1 MSSFFCL
8 RYNLRVNYL
17 RYFLVLFLISSCGG
31 GGGGGAPPVPF
42 AITLAPNSISI
53 NEDSTYS
60 GSLTATANEVVTLQ
74 YTLVN
79 STSNG
84 SLAFGSDASIN
95 YEPNNNYF
103 GQDEFTY
110 SVTAVEKNI
119 TQTSTVAIEIIA
131 VNDAPQ
137 ISMISKTNLDKNNLI
152 FESNPE
158 FEISFLDIDNA
169 SEDFVFSARV
179 NQNEVPATFISSSEG
194 LGNLQIDL
202 SNLNNAGYFAVELV
216 ISDGNLSSS
225 DSFST
230 WLVANKRVVTV
241 AQDDD
246 KSDGF
251 DSGSTTNKDYY
262 VYYLVGGESSLG
274 RTDYLFVADSL
285 NESSTES
292 SESDLDNFRDA
303 LLRSIN
309 RLNDSEISEFF
320 QGYFDIIVAEPVNP
334 DGTSLASIETGC
346 YDWDED
352 VYCIGSNDINTSVF
366 DALYSNNTL
375 ISVLTTISGRGVNLG
390 NTNIQPIG
398 TRTDY
403 ILMHELGHA
412 HGEMG
417 DEYLSNDDRD
427 VSAFADR
434 NVNTTTQSDPSLV
447 KWKHHISDI
456 TNVAGNSFKV
466 CYNWS
471 DGSVGLYDDEDPTTC
486 DCLYNIYDANGN
498 RTGRNPEC
506 NQVGLFE
513 GNYYGEFDNYRPKFL
528 TVMQTNTDQYGEVN
542 AEGFAIGSIQNQGFV
557 DGDSVE
563 FITDSNNNRS
573 AFEIDIDVAYDTSKL
588 RLKWYVDGLE
598 DSSKE
603 NQTRVEFQRPSDNSV
618 KVYTWRVDDLSGTV
632 KAPDDVLDNEDFYE
646 GLFNTDFYWYD
657 YENERWGRNPAD
669 RSQYDYGYIVGPMG
683 GTWGINWERW

>member
-1 MSSFFCL
+1 MKNLKLFFI
-8 RYNLRVNYL
+8 
-17 RYFLVLFLISSCGG
+17 LFLISSCGG
-31 GGGGGAPPVPF
+31 GGGGGAPQIPF
-42 AITLAPNSISI
+42 AITLASNSISI
-53 NEDSTYS
+53 DEDTVYS
-60 GSLTATANEVVTLQ
+60 GSLSATANEAVTLQ
-74 YTLVN
+74 YALVN
-79 STSNG
+79 STTNG
-84 SLAFGSDASIN
+84 VLVFNADASIR
-95 YEPNNNYF
+95 YQPNSNYF

-110 SVTAVEKNI
+110 SVTAVEKNV
-119 TQTSTVAIEIIA
+119 TQTSTVNIEISA

-137 ISMISKTNLDKNNLI
+137 ITMASKIDLDKNNLI
-152 FESNPE
+152 FETNPI
-158 FEISFLDIDNA
+158 FEIYFSDVDSSDEN
-169 SEDFVFSARV
+169 FVFSARV
-179 NQNEVPATFISSSEG
+179 NQNEVPASFTTTGDG

-202 SNLNNAGYFAVELV
+202 SNLSTAGYFEVELFV
-216 ISDGNLSSS
+216 SDGSASSS
-225 DSFST
+225 DTFST
-230 WLVANKRVVTV
+230 WLIANKRVVTV

-262 VYYLVGGESSLG
+262 VYYLVGGDSSLG

-285 NESSTES
+285 SKNSSGS

-309 RLNDSEISEFF
+309 RLNDSEIADFF

-366 DALYSNNTL
+366 DDLYANNTL

-403 ILMHELGHA
+403 VLMHELGHA
-412 HGEMG
+412 HGGMG
-417 DEYLSNDDRD
+417 DEYISDDDRD
-427 VSAFADR
+427 VSAYADR

-447 KWKHHISDI
+447 KWKHHINDL
-456 TNVAGNSFKV
+456 TNVAGSTFKV

-471 DGSVGLYDDEDPTTC
+471 DGSVGLYDDVDPTTC
-486 DCLYNIYDANGN
+486 DCLYNIYDASGN
-498 RTGRNPEC
+498 RTGRNPQC

-557 DGDSVE
+557 DGDSVD
-563 FITDSNNNRS
+563 FITDNTSTRT
-573 AFEIDIDVAYDTSKL
+573 AFEIDIDVAYDSSKL
-588 RLKWYVDGLE
+588 KLKWYVNGVE
-598 DSSKE
+598 DISRE
-603 NQTRVEFQRPSDNSV
+603 NQTNVAFDRPPDNSV
-618 KVYTWRVDDLSGTV
+618 QVYTWRVDDLTGSV
-632 KAPDDVLDNEDFYE
+632 IAPDDVTDFDDFYE
-646 GLFNTDFYWYD
+646 GLFNSDFYWYD
-657 YENERWGRNPAD
+657 YESEQWGRNPTD
-669 RSQYDYGYIVGPMG
+669 RTQYDYGYVVGPMG

>member
-1 MSSFFCL
+1 M
-8 RYNLRVNYL
+8 
-17 RYFLVLFLISSCGG
+17 ISSCGG
-31 GGGGGAPPVPF
+31 GGGGGAPQIPF
-42 AITLAPNSISI
+42 AITLASNSISI
-53 NEDSTYS
+53 DEDTVYS
-60 GSLTATANEVVTLQ
+60 GSLSATANEAVTLQ
-74 YTLVN
+74 YALVN
-79 STSNG
+79 STTNG
-84 SLAFGSDASIN
+84 VLVFNADASIR
-95 YEPNNNYF
+95 YQPNSNYF

-110 SVTAVEKNI
+110 SVTAVEKNV
-119 TQTSTVAIEIIA
+119 TQTSTVNIEISA

-137 ISMISKTNLDKNNLI
+137 ITMASKIDLDKNNLI
-152 FESNPE
+152 FETNPI
-158 FEISFLDIDNA
+158 FEIYFSDVDSSDEN
-169 SEDFVFSARV
+169 FVFSARV
-179 NQNEVPATFISSSEG
+179 NQNEVPASFTTTGDG

-202 SNLNNAGYFAVELV
+202 SNLSTAGYFEVELFV
-216 ISDGNLSSS
+216 SDGNASSS
-225 DSFST
+225 DTFST
-230 WLVANKRVVTV
+230 WLIANKRVVTV

-262 VYYLVGGESSLG
+262 VYYLVGGDSSLG

-285 NESSTES
+285 SKNSSGS

-309 RLNDSEISEFF
+309 RLNDSEIADFF

-366 DALYSNNTL
+366 DDLYANNTL

-403 ILMHELGHA
+403 VLMHELGHA
-412 HGEMG
+412 HGGMG
-417 DEYLSNDDRD
+417 DEYISDDDRD
-427 VSAFADR
+427 VSAYADR

-447 KWKHHISDI
+447 KWKHHINDL
-456 TNVAGNSFKV
+456 TNVAGSTFKV

-471 DGSVGLYDDEDPTTC
+471 DGSVGLYDDVDPTTC
-486 DCLYNIYDANGN
+486 DCLYNIYDASGN
-498 RTGRNPEC
+498 RTGRNPQC

-557 DGDSVE
+557 DGDSVD
-563 FITDSNNNRS
+563 FITDNTSTRT
-573 AFEIDIDVAYDTSKL
+573 AFEIDIDVAYDSSKL
-588 RLKWYVDGLE
+588 KLKWYVNGVE
-598 DSSKE
+598 DISRE
-603 NQTRVEFQRPSDNSV
+603 NQTNVAFDRPPDNSV
-618 KVYTWRVDDLSGTV
+618 QVYTWRVDDLTGSV
-632 KAPDDVLDNEDFYE
+632 IAPDDVTDFDDFYE
-646 GLFNTDFYWYD
+646 GLFNSDFYWYD
-657 YENERWGRNPAD
+657 YESEQWGRNPTD
-669 RSQYDYGYIVGPMG
+669 RTQYDYGYVVGPMG